1 MTENGAVDDGAH
13 MLARYSTDAG
23 GNGLRYEARN
33 AQPATP
39 PFLLVGMRHG
49 TSAQDFNETVWMV
62 REAVQTRVSE
72 AATTALAHPMACGKV
87 QERSIT
93 HHVRGV

>member
-1 MTENGAVDDGAH
+1 MTVLICWPAIRRLLVA
-13 MLARYSTDAG
+13 MVW
-23 GNGLRYEARN
+23 YEARN
-33 AQPATP
+33 AQPAAP

-49 TSAQDFNETVWMV
+49 TSAQDFNATGWLV

-72 AATTALAHPMACGKV
+72 AATTALAHPMAGDKV
-87 QERSIT
+87 QERSGT